1 MFYKQSD
8 VKRYPSEFVPLGKD
22 RMYKLALKQ
31 VESGFFNL
39 TNVFNDAQS
48 GCREYHF
55 KHFSRG
61 WQFVVLIVY
70 PNTPSIRAKIYD
82 ATSAA
87 IAYEAIEVPKNPV
100 PGQFYINNGV
110 LGFNTRN
117 RIDIA
122 DVVCSIQVGDTV
134 IRNKSAS
141 TKKQTKEWTVW
152 AISHNGNELV
162 LTRGDKQV
170 VVHATNLQETQAYG
184 LIWS

>member
-1 MFYKQSD
+1 MYYNKSD
-8 VKRYPSEFVPLGKD
+8 VRHYPSAFEPLSKS
-22 RMYKLALKQ
+22 RMYKLSLAHI
-31 VESGFFNL
+31 ESGFFTL
-39 TNVFNDAQS
+39 SDVFNDAQS

-55 KHFSRG
+55 KHFSRA
-61 WQFVVLIVY
+61 WQFVVLTVY
-70 PNTPSIRAKIYD
+70 PNTTSIRAKIYNTTN
-82 ATSAA
+82 AT
-87 IAYEAIEVPKNPV
+87 IVYESMEVPKNPL
-100 PGQFYINNGV
+100 PGQFHVVNGV
-110 LGFNTRN
+110 LGFNTRESIN
-117 RIDIA
+117 VEGVRP
-122 DVVCSIQVGDTV
+122 IQVGDTI